1 MRGVAQTGQKACK
14 DTHNG
19 HGTGNTASGE
29 TDADRAAGSDE
40 NGQNLGAGQL
50 SLKNT
55 RAKMATQ
62 KGAVY

>member
-40 NGQNLGAGQL
+40 NGQNL
-50 SLKNT
+50 
-55 RAKMATQ
+55 
-62 KGAVY
+62 